1 MSFFSNFFKK
11 KENDQPVATVS
22 FSEKVGS
29 VFADPD
35 IPTLQGDYA
44 KAVFL
49 GHIVKLLPSRITTV
63 MPDIFCMNVVSEIPR
78 SIIGS

>member
-49 GHIVKLLPSRITTV
+49 WAHSKTSPIKDNDSYARY
-63 MPDIFCMNVVSEIPR
+63 FCMNVVSEIPR

>member
-1 MSFFSNFFKK
+1 MYMSFFSNFFKK
-11 KENDQPVATVS
+11 KGNDQPVATVS

-44 KAVFL
+44 
-49 GHIVKLLPSRITTV
+49 
-63 MPDIFCMNVVSEIPR
+63 
-78 SIIGS
+78 